1 MTGHDAV
8 SSIPLG
14 YQSKNSTQVHLD
26 SHNNAEPQK
35 INRFECLDAKF
46 GERFGMNYY
55 ENVNSNRMLSPESYA
70 VAGVGQFMQM
80 KEDHFIDPYKPD
92 YKFQLMNCYAFDYIV
107 RIAINKK
114 MDFILGKA
122 VNPILYPTGI
132 RTYKSIE
139 AAKVTLGAAFNPA
152 EQKKLLDY
160 IDRVEWITD
169 MKKTR
174 RILATQAIVG
184 GRSAAIIEKITKE
197 DNPLGLPEESPAVI
211 KPLNW
216 GLLGNV
222 KINTNTWG
230 LRKVYYDDNIFAK
243 DDDKWMDARDLLYW
257 TRSDFHVLPNQF
269 LYGTSDLQ
277 PIVAVSRTTRYI
289 NEMDLPEINASQ
301 WSSSGYWE
309 IMNYSFQDTKL
320 FLDAVQKAGRHYA
333 FTAPV
338 KFTEIKL
345 TNDLPG
351 LLEEREKNHLAML
364 IQLQIPS
371 FLIAGYEQVTNRAT
385 ASDVIAVWDESV
397 LEGERDWIRDMC
409 APYYE
414 SLIAIHTGEPNIYK
428 QKAKVVIEFQKFHF
442 ETLEQKA
449 QAIRVLIEMGV
460 INPQEAREMLGF
472 GPLQKAIVQEQ
483 EMDVAQSEDFLA
495 KERDDEQKRLEER
508 NKTVAK
514 EIDNQDIA
522 KSRSVLNRARI

>member
-1 MTGHDAV
+1 
-8 SSIPLG
+8 
-14 YQSKNSTQVHLD
+14 
-26 SHNNAEPQK
+26 
-35 INRFECLDAKF
+35 
-46 GERFGMNYY
+46 
-55 ENVNSNRMLSPESYA
+55 
-70 VAGVGQFMQM
+70 
-80 KEDHFIDPYKPD
+80 
-92 YKFQLMNCYAFDYIV
+92 
-107 RIAINKK
+107 
-114 MDFILGKA
+114 
-122 VNPILYPTGI
+122 
-132 RTYKSIE
+132 
-139 AAKVTLGAAFNPA
+139 
-152 EQKKLLDY
+152 
-160 IDRVEWITD
+160 
-169 MKKTR
+169 
-174 RILATQAIVG
+174 
-184 GRSAAIIEKITKE
+184 
-197 DNPLGLPEESPAVI
+197 
-211 KPLNW
+211 
-216 GLLGNV
+216 
-222 KINTNTWG
+222 
-230 LRKVYYDDNIFAK
+230 
-243 DDDKWMDARDLLYW
+243 
-257 TRSDFHVLPNQF
+257 VLPNQF
-269 LYGTSDLQ
+269 LYGVSDLQ

-345 TNDLPG
+345 TNDLAG
-351 LLEEREKNHLAML
+351 LLEERDKNHLSML

-397 LEGERDWIRDMC
+397 LEGERDWIRDMS

-428 QKAKVVIEFQKFHF
+428 QKAKVVIEFQKLHF

-460 INPQEAREMLGF
+460 IDPQEAREMLGF
-472 GPLQKAIVQEQ
+472 GPLQKAIIQEQ
-483 EMDVAQSEDFLA
+483 EMDVAQSEDLLA
-495 KERDDEQKRLEER
+495 RERDEEQERLETR